1 MHLEVGMSYLLVIT
15 TVEMLGEV
23 VSNILL
29 ARMPL
34 NVKISLLDLIC
45 GPEESNIHGSSAML
59 LDGVICYAYGCEI
72 VTVYWCWWL
81 CMS

>member
-1 MHLEVGMSYLLVIT
+1 MGVMHLELPRSYLLVMR

-23 VSNILL
+23 VSKILL

-34 NVKISLLDLIC
+34 NVKISLLGLVC
-45 GPEESNIHGSSAML
+45 GPEESHLHGSRALL

-72 VTVYWCWWL
+72 VTVY
-81 CMS
+81 